1 MISCLSHKSLKWIL
15 IKNYVAVM
23 IVQVNQME
31 KGNMCVLKHGTD
43 IKKDRFIQRTRR

>member
-1 MISCLSHKSLKWIL
+1 
-15 IKNYVAVM
+15 M

-43 IKKDRFIQRTRR
+43 IKKRQIYSKN